1 MHQKYEPSPAH
12 KPKAMETI
20 QTARNDRRARFARSF
35 ARNVITYAVICGFLT
50 LVNALTSPHYWW
62 VAWVAGGWGPALL
75 LPLLFH
81 LVGCDEEED
90 EAK

>member
-1 MHQKYEPSPAH
+1 MHQRYEPSPAH

-20 QTARNDRRARFARSF
+20 QTARNDRRARFARRF

-62 VAWVAGGWGPALL
+62 VA
-75 LPLLFH
+75 
-81 LVGCDEEED
+81 
-90 EAK
+90 

>member
-1 MHQKYEPSPAH
+1 
-12 KPKAMETI
+12 METI
-20 QTARNDRRARFARSF
+20 QTARNDRRARFARRF
-35 ARNVITYAVICGFLT
+35 ARNVIPYPVIGGFLP
-50 LVNALTSPHYWW
+50 LVNALTSPPSWW
-62 VAWVAGGWGPALL
+62 VAWVAGGWGLALL

>member
-1 MHQKYEPSPAH
+1 
-12 KPKAMETI
+12 METI
-20 QTARNDRRARFARSF
+20 KPPPTARRARFARRF

-50 LVNALTSPHYWW
+50 LVNSLTSPHYWW
-62 VAWVAGGWGPALL
+62 VTWVAGGWGPALL